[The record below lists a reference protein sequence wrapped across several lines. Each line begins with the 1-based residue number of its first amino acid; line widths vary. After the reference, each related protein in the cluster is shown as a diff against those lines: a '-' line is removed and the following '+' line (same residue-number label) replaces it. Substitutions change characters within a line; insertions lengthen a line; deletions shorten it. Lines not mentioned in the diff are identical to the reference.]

1 MSESKAVPLA
11 ALRSRP
17 FRLLVLLAV
26 LAGAGG
32 CQTNAPVSNRRL
44 IEHQAMIDFSGLAPA
59 EPVEAVKVSCS
70 VPRQWDAM
78 PLKKTALYAHQQWK
92 SPSTRTGMGVVH
104 VRLPLPL
111 SERTLLWLAKR
122 EYTKASDDGKLVGQW
137 TDELGREW
145 FEAQNN
151 KYHVRGYAIVRGFN
165 AWLVYFGS
173 KTGYPPDVAELS
185 LAARAVETFIPD
197 SRRPLRRP
205 ADAND
210 DGDGDANGGNDDGPA
225 GDTGATVASGSN

>member
-1 MSESKAVPLA
+1 MSESNAVSLA
-11 ALRSRP
+11 ALRSRSLCLLLLLA
-17 FRLLVLLAV
+17 LLV
-26 LAGAGG
+26 GAGG
-32 CQTNAPVSNRRL
+32 CQTSAPVSNRRL
-44 IEHQAMIDFSGLAPA
+44 IEHQAMIDFSGLGPA

-70 VPRQWDAM
+70 IPRQWEAV
-78 PLKKTALYAHQQWK
+78 PLKRTPLYAHQQWK
-92 SPSTRTGMGVVH
+92 SPSTHTGLGVVH

-122 EYTKASDDGKLVGQW
+122 EYTKASDDGRLIGQW

-173 KTGYPPDVAELS
+173 KAGYPPDVAELS
-185 LAARAVETFIPD
+185 LAARAVETFVPD
-197 SRRPLRRP
+197 PRRPLRRP
-205 ADAND
+205 NDAGDEEAKND
-210 DGDGDANGGNDDGPA
+210 DTDA
-225 GDTGATVASGSN
+225 TIASGSN